1 MATKTTTK
9 QAAKKAPPDPVF
21 TKAQLLRAKKYDN
34 RKDLLMA
41 LLREDEQ
48 YTFAQAEKL
57 MQNFLKG
64 TVM

>member
-1 MATKTTTK
+1 MATKTT
-9 QAAKKAPPDPVF
+9 AKKAPPEPSF
-21 TKAQLLRAKKYDN
+21 TKTQLLRAKKYEN
-34 RKDLLMA
+34 RRDLLMA

>member
-1 MATKTTTK
+1 MTTKAATKQT
-9 QAAKKAPPDPVF
+9 AKKAPPEPAF

-41 LLREDEQ
+41 LLQEDEQ

>member
-1 MATKTTTK
+1 MATKATTK
-9 QAAKKAPPDPVF
+9 QAAEKAQEPAF

-41 LLREDEQ
+41 LLQEDEQ

-57 MQNFLKG
+57 MREFLKG